1 MIPLV
6 AVGLALGLDSFQ
18 VSLGAGLLKLSYSR
32 QVALALAFGLSDGIA
47 TLAGLAMS
55 RSLADDLSSLTGFL
69 GTAVIGV
76 YGLYLIM
83 VARYRSTTHDDSERE
98 LRFMTL
104 GLPICLSIDNWA
116 VGIGLGM
123 LHFPLFVSTAILA
136 SMSAALSFAG
146 VKLGRTLGNHLPFRA
161 EIGSGIVLLVVA
173 TLRVAQ

>member
-1 MIPLV
+1 VIPLV

-18 VSLGAGLLKLSYSR
+18 VSLGAGLRKLSSSR

-55 RSLADDLSSLTGFL
+55 RSLADDLSSSTGFL

-76 YGLYLIM
+76 YGLYLIL
-83 VARYRSTTHDDSERE
+83 VAKWRPHEDSERE

-123 LHFPLFVSTAILA
+123 LHFPIFASTVILA

-146 VKLGRTLGNHLPFRA
+146 VKLGGTLGNHLPFRA